1 MRSLTIPTGISMMLA
16 AILTAVSTAAV
27 STAASAQS
35 GARSEPCG
43 PRSMVVGNLAEQY
56 QESPVAIGVTSG
68 GGLVEVLSSSG
79 GETWTI
85 IDSTPEGVS
94 CLIAAGE
101 GWRPIEF
108 EAALTD
114 SSI

>member
-1 MRSLTIPTGISMMLA
+1 MRSLTIPTGTSMMLA
-16 AILTAVSTAAV
+16 AILTVVSTAAL
-27 STAASAQS
+27 AQS
-35 GARSEPCG
+35 QLCGLRST
-43 PRSMVVGNLAEQY
+43 VVENLAERY
-56 QESPVAIGVTSG
+56 QELPVAIGVTSG
-68 GGLVEVLSSSG
+68 GGLVEVLSSSD

-85 IDSTPEGVS
+85 IVSTPNGVS

>member
-1 MRSLTIPTGISMMLA
+1 MRKLTIPTGISMMLA
-16 AILTAVSTAAV
+16 AILTLVSTAAV
-27 STAASAQS
+27 STAASAQT
-35 GARSEPCG
+35 GPCG
-43 PRSMVVGNLAEQY
+43 PRSMVVENLAEQY

-68 GGLVEVLSSSG
+68 GGLVEVLSSSD

-85 IDSTPEGVS
+85 IVSTPEGVS
-94 CLIAAGE
+94 CLITAGE

>member
-1 MRSLTIPTGISMMLA
+1 MRSLAISNGISTMLA
-16 AILTAVSTAAV
+16 TILTVAPTAAL
-27 STAASAQS
+27 AQS
-35 GARSEPCG
+35 GFCG
-43 PRSMVVGNLAEQY
+43 PRSTVVEDLAEKY
-56 QESPVAIGVTSG
+56 QEAPVAIGVTSG
-68 GGLVEVLSSSG
+68 GGLVEVLSSSD

-85 IDSTPEGVS
+85 IVSTPEGVS

>member
-1 MRSLTIPTGISMMLA
+1 MRSLTIPTGTSMMLA
-16 AILTAVSTAAV
+16 AILTVVSTAAL
-27 STAASAQS
+27 AQS
-35 GARSEPCG
+35 QLCGSRST
-43 PRSMVVGNLAEQY
+43 VVENLAERY
-56 QESPVAIGVTSG
+56 QELPVAIGVTSG
-68 GGLVEVLSSSG
+68 GGLVEVLSSSD

-85 IDSTPEGVS
+85 IVSTPEGVS